1 MHQEI
6 DLDFELHAYV
16 DGDLDEEAMARVEE
30 YLARNPD
37 TAAKVRAYLKQQDDL
52 RGIAQAEATEEEP
65 PALRAL
71 ARKLAR
77 RLKPGSLFPWRL
89 AVIMPVVFAA
99 GWLGHVVYSPL
110 VDGPSY
116 TNEVL
121 QAHLLTTSDPAEIL
135 PMSPER
141 TRKLFSRINEMER
154 LPDLHKFG
162 FEPIGAQLIPTD
174 EGMVLHV
181 PYRDASGAVIS
192 WFLLHDVEEAE
203 KRRQILRREGISI
216 VSWQHDH
223 SRYVMAAALADE
235 QLDQLAEFVDFA
247 TDKF

>member
-1 MHQEI
+1 MHKEI

-37 TAAKVRAYLKQQDDL
+37 TAAKVRAYLRQKDDL
-52 RGIAQAEATEEEP
+52 RKFARAEATEKEP

-77 RLKPGSLFPWRL
+77 RLKPGSIFPSRL
-89 AVIMPVVFAA
+89 AVVMPVMFAA
-99 GWLGHVVYSPL
+99 GWLGHVAYAPL
-110 VDGPSY
+110 LEGPEY

-121 QAHLLTTSDPAEIL
+121 QAHLLTSTDPAEIL
-135 PMSPER
+135 PLSPER
-141 TRKLFSRINEMER
+141 TAKLFARINEMER
-154 LPDLHKFG
+154 LPDLHQFG

-181 PYRDASGAVIS
+181 PYRDSSGTVIS
-192 WFLLHDVEEAE
+192 WFLLHDADEAE
-203 KRRQILRREGISI
+203 IRRTILHRQGVSI

-223 SRYVMAAALADE
+223 SRYVMASALADE
-235 QLDQLAEFVDFA
+235 QLSQLAEFVDRA
-247 TDKF
+247 TDNF

>member
-1 MHQEI
+1 MHKEI

-16 DGDLDEEAMARVEE
+16 DGDLDEQAMARVED
-30 YLARNPD
+30 YLARNPE
-37 TAAKVRAYLKQQDDL
+37 TAAKVRAYLRQKDDL
-52 RGIAQAEATEEEP
+52 RKFARTEVPDQEP

-77 RLKPGSLFPWRL
+77 RLKPGNIFPWRL
-89 AVIMPVVFAA
+89 AVAMALVFAA
-99 GWLGHVVYSPL
+99 GWLGHVAYTPL
-110 VDGPSY
+110 IDGPAY

-121 QAHLLTTSDPAEIL
+121 QAHLLTSSDPAEIL

-141 TRKLFSRINEMER
+141 TKKLFSRIDEMER
-154 LPDLHKFG
+154 LPNLRQFG

-181 PYRDASGAVIS
+181 PYRDASGVVIS
-192 WFLLHDVEEAE
+192 WFLMHDTDEAE
-203 KRRQILRREGISI
+203 IRRRIMRKQGVSL

-223 SRYVMAAALADE
+223 SRYVIAAALAD
-235 QLDQLAEFVDFA
+235 DQLSKLAEYVDFS
-247 TDKF
+247 TDTF